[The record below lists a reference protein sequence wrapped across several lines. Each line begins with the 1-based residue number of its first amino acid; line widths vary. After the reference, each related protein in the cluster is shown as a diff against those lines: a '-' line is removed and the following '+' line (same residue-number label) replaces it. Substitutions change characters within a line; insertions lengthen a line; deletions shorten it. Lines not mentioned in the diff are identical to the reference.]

1 MKIYGIPINGTEE
14 AYKNEPIDGCIDSN
28 CNSDSLAMVATL
40 NTDKPSAPISTAE
53 DNSSTTTNNKVK
65 VVASFYPH
73 YMT

>member
-53 DNSSTTTNNKVK
+53 DNSLVPLLTIK
-65 VVASFYPH
+65 
-73 YMT
+73 